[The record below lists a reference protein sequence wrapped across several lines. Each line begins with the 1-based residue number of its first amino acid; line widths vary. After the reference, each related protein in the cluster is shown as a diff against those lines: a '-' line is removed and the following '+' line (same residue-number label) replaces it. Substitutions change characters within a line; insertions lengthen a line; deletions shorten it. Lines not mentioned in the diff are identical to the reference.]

1 MMNDFFK
8 IARKLTIVSYLLILS
23 SSAYALEKKYHV
35 DRGMGASI
43 SFVNGGGL
51 LMRDSGGT
59 GWSMYTSQG
68 VNAVS
73 LYLTKNDASSLKKIA
88 TKAKLLSLELLK
100 DGCDGYEVH
109 EKIGSI
115 YGRQQEYGKDKV
127 NIYVDCKQNNV
138 SVTLFYADVHT
149 VNTVY
154 LTNRTWQELEK
165 VADDVLDLYALH
177 TENDLKTS
185 SSLFNGQNSN
195 LDWELRWFFSDN
207 NDVKCQV
214 ESNKKNINS
223 KVTLDLVVSD
233 NSEFKVKF
241 NGFANNK
248 LKIIDLKIHIDE
260 KEYEADNKVMLSDS
274 STFTFNNK
282 FFIFLYN
289 HINTLKKFTFYAEF
303 EGNKVKKYEFIDPSD
318 FKSLA
323 LAYSAKIYCDEL
335 KKRTGVYG
343 FMFVEAVQNKP
354 LNDFITENSQYEKA
368 GVVIMAVDPRKNAFE
383 SGLRLF
389 DIVLGVDKEPT
400 NFLHFN
406 SNMKKNV
413 TNEQTIL
420 SVLRG
425 DKFIEVAIY

>member
-23 SSAYALEKKYHV
+23 SNAYALEKKYHV

-43 SFVNGGGL
+43 SFVTGGSI
-51 LMRDSGGT
+51 LMRDTGGT

-68 VNAVS
+68 VNTVA
-73 LYLTKNDASSLKKIA
+73 LYLTKNDAFSLKRIA
-88 TKAKLLSLELLK
+88 KKAKSLSLELLK

-109 EKIGSI
+109 EEIGSV

-149 VNTVY
+149 VNTVF

-165 VADDVLDLYALH
+165 VADDVLDLYVQH
-177 TENDLKTS
+177 TENDLKKT

-195 LDWELRWFFSDN
+195 LDWELRWVFTDN
-207 NDVKCQV
+207 NDIKCLV

-223 KVTLDLVVSD
+223 KVTLDLIVSD
-233 NSEFKVKF
+233 DSEFKVKF

-248 LKIIDLKIHIDE
+248 LKIIDLKIHIDD
-260 KEYEADNKVMLSDS
+260 KQYEADNKVMLADS
-274 STFTFNNK
+274 STFTFKNE
-282 FFIFLYN
+282 FFTFLYN
-289 HINTLKKFTFYAEF
+289 HINTLKKFTLYAEF
-303 EGNKVKKYEFIDPSD
+303 VANKVKKFEFIDPSG

-323 LAYSAKIYCDEL
+323 LAYSAKAYCDEL
-335 KKRTGVYG
+335 KERKGVYG

-354 LNDFITENSQYEKA
+354 LNDFITENSQYDKA

-383 SGLRLF
+383 SGLKLF
-389 DIVLGVDKEPT
+389 DIVLGVNKEPT

-406 SNMKKNV
+406 SNMKKNI
-413 TNEQTIL
+413 TNEQTVL
-420 SVLRG
+420 SILRG
-425 DKFIEVAIY
+425 DKFIEVAI